1 MAREWLQGSLGGG
14 PSCCV
19 LFWMA
24 RSGEFLEDFDV
35 RSREERIPTGV
46 EVAFS
51 QLEVTAEE
59 DFGLAWGSQG
69 GDDVENLRKLARFRR
84 FGERGWV
91 AGAISDDTLR
101 ISQGERTR

>member
-1 MAREWLQGSLGGG
+1 MVAKRSFLRSNGRSGVGDLF
-14 PSCCV
+14 CCV

-59 DFGLAWGSQG
+59 DFGLAWGSQRG
-69 GDDVENLRKLARFRR
+69 RCRKPQKTYQISRGKRTRLARSGLLWVR
-84 FGERGWV
+84 F
-91 AGAISDDTLR
+91 A
-101 ISQGERTR
+101 